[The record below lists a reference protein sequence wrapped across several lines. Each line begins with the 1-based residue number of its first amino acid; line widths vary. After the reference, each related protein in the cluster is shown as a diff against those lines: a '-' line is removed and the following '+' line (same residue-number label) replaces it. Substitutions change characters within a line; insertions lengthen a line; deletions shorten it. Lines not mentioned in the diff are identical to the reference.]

1 MNVFASAC
9 QTHTH
14 MYVITKIMWEIT
26 QTLCVCVCV
35 NATLTFCCCFYISSI
50 ESPTR
55 AAATTMTNTVQI
67 RRKTL
72 CLIFVSFHLLLLL
85 LTHITLAFYLL
96 YMSTD
101 FISRWI
107 CIITY
112 INSLSYHLCAAL
124 LLLLFWLLLFA
135 CFRCCTELFF
145 WTRGRRMRRDF
156 LYYQVCLL
164 LSAIGIFFILFKRRF
179 LYDELLRDAR
189 PTCSQSKNSAPTDS
203 HIALSLS
210 PP

>member
-9 QTHTH
+9 QPHTHTH
-14 MYVITKIMWEIT
+14 HTYVCNYKNHVRNYTNI
-26 QTLCVCVCV
+26 VCV

-55 AAATTMTNTVQI
+55 AAATTITNTVQI

-72 CLIFVSFHLLLLL
+72 CLIFVSLLLL

-101 FISRWI
+101 FFSRWI

-124 LLLLFWLLLFA
+124 LLLPFWLLLFA

-145 WTRGRRMRRDF
+145 LNAWASHAPR
-156 LYYQVCLL
+156 
-164 LSAIGIFFILFKRRF
+164 FFILSSVPFAF
-179 LYDELLRDAR
+179 GYW
-189 PTCSQSKNSAPTDS
+189 NFF
-203 HIALSLS
+203 HIV
-210 PP
+210 